1 MRSHSLLLKVIIL
14 LGLVGIL
21 ALTAHFNHIAEY
33 DEALHLDAARNIY
46 LHGVPIRSLL
56 EGRTYLYHPPLFLYL
71 IAPLTGPLTDGTLL
85 GRWAAAAFGLIT
97 VATVFRIGSDLKD
110 EAIGI
115 LAGLLVSLST
125 LFVIYAF
132 NIQGEMMLTA
142 LIMLGLLVFLR
153 AWDLRRSRYLWL
165 AGIVF
170 ALALWVKFLAVLPVA
185 ACGLL
190 LLIRIVRQRRSLR
203 LLLPFIVP
211 VAAAV
216 VLWFVYGLALD
227 RTVFLNTMQS
237 WFAGPVW
244 PWDARTHFTLASWL
258 AVVARDVLGYPVL
271 LLLLVTFPWRVQL
284 YRRGS
289 PLLLIEIYA
298 AFMIIYTLFV
308 SVKEVRHLIPLVPV
322 AAILVSAGLV
332 GFLRTI
338 RWSEWPFWGRA
349 VTIGLA
355 IICLI
360 DASPINLFP
369 PKPPTALR
377 GWLDAP
383 YAARLFDNDPYLTNV
398 RDAGI
403 YLQSAAPAD
412 AIVQVAH
419 EGTVAGY
426 YADRHY
432 GLLYVLSYDQIIQ
445 ALDHSSWLLVDK
457 DLYPNLSADEIQRVK
472 SYIADHFVEVAR
484 FNQGQPPAAIVY
496 QRKLEP

>member
-1 MRSHSLLLKVIIL
+1 MRSHSLLLKIIIL
-14 LGLVGIL
+14 LGLVGIF
-21 ALTAHFNHIAEY
+21 ALTARFNHIAEY
-33 DEALHLDAARNIY
+33 DETLHLDAARNIY

-110 EAIGI
+110 ETIGI
-115 LAGLLVSLST
+115 VAGLLVSIAT

-153 AWDLRRSRYLWL
+153 AWDLRRIRYLWL
-165 AGIVF
+165 AGILF
-170 ALALWVKFLAVLPVA
+170 GLALWVKFLAILPVA
-185 ACGLL
+185 ACSIL
-190 LLIRIVRQRRSLR
+190 LLIHIFRQRRPFSLV
-203 LLLPFIVP
+203 LPFIVP
-211 VAAAV
+211 VSAAV
-216 VLWFVYGLALD
+216 VLWVVYGLALD

-244 PWDARTHFTLASWL
+244 PWDARTHFTLVSWL
-258 AVVARDVLGYPVL
+258 VVVVRDVLGYPMVIL
-271 LLLLVTFPWRVQL
+271 LIVTFPWRVQL

-289 PLLLIEIYA
+289 QLVLLEIYA
-298 AFMIIYTLFV
+298 AFMIVYTLFV

-322 AAILVSAGLV
+322 AAILASAGLV

-338 RWSEWPFWGRA
+338 RWREWPLWGRA

-360 DASPINLFP
+360 DASPLNLFP
-369 PKPPTALR
+369 TKPPTSLR
-377 GWLDAP
+377 DWLDVP

-398 RDAGI
+398 RDAGE

-412 AIVQVAH
+412 AIIQVAH

-426 YADRHY
+426 YAHRHY

-445 ALDHSSWLLVDK
+445 ALEHSNWLLVDQ
-457 DLYPNLSADEIQRVK
+457 DLYPNLNADEIQRVK
-472 SYIADHFVEVAR
+472 HYIADQFVEVAQ
-484 FNQGQPPAAIVY
+484 FNQGQPPTAIVY
-496 QRKLEP
+496 QRKSEP